1 MKLKLIGDISD
12 GRNLIKKFKKMNNV
26 LFIVKRNWER
36 ITCVYQKDSK
46 GTYLNQFILFI
57 YDTNSIWDENFI
69 YYAIKKNETFLEND
83 KYAICDFS
91 EKFSEVMEDFEENME
106 KKKYVEL
113 FRIY

>member
-1 MKLKLIGDISD
+1 
-12 GRNLIKKFKKMNNV
+12 MNNV
-26 LFIVKRNWER
+26 LLIVKKNWER
-36 ITCVYQKDSK
+36 IACVYQKDAK

-69 YYAIKKNETFLEND
+69 YYANKKNERFLKND
-83 KYAICDFS
+83 KSAICDFS

-106 KKKYVEL
+106 KKENAEL